1 MKSIVAN
8 ALKFHKIQ
16 IDGNKVLN
24 HLIHIENKIVELL
37 KKTRN
42 FRYRL
47 QLIISYRIKIRYII
61 WSLKNPKKYC

>member
-24 HLIHIENKIVELL
+24 HLIHMENKTVELL

-47 QLIISYRIKIRYII
+47 Q
-61 WSLKNPKKYC
+61 